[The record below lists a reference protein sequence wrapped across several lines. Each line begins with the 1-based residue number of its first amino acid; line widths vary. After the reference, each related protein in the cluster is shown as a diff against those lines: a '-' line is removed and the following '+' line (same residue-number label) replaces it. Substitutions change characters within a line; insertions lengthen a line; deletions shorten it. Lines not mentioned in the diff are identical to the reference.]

1 MTLLWVSLP
10 AEVRADF
17 TTFQRLTLLV
27 VFGTILALLY
37 AVFRTSVLADE
48 QGLTVINGFHAQ
60 QLSWPE
66 VVRISLSDGRP
77 WALLDLTDGSTVAMM
92 ALQTADG
99 DRARTS
105 VRELVRVMRE
115 QTPDA
120 LDR

>member
-105 VRELVRVMRE
+105 VRELVRVMSE